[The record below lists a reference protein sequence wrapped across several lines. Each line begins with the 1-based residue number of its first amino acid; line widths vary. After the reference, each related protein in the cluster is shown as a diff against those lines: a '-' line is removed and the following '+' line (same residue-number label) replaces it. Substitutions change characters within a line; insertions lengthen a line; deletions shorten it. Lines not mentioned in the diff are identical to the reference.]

1 MRTMA
6 PDLPTWHTDRY
17 TVVEMPDQID
27 VSNAEDI
34 RQHLLGLLN
43 GDGTRAGPLIADLTG
58 TGFCDSSAVNALLRV
73 QRRAEAEGRRLYAA
87 APSGGIVRKVFDIT
101 AVWRVIPTSDDL
113 GSAIAMAVVAALDEA
128 GSDGADDLDD
138 LDL

>member
-6 PDLPTWHTDRY
+6 PDLPTWRTDRY

-43 GDGTRAGPLIADLTG
+43 GDGTGAGPLIADLTR
-58 TGFCDSSAVNALLRV
+58 TSFCDSSAVNALLRV
-73 QRRAEAEGRRLYAA
+73 QSRAEAEGRRLYAA
-87 APSGGIVRKVFDIT
+87 VPSGGPVRKVFDLT
-101 AVWRVIPTSDDL
+101 AVWRAIPTSDDL
-113 GSAIAMAVVAALDEA
+113 GSAIARAVVAALDKA
-128 GSDGADDLDD
+128 GSDGTH
-138 LDL
+138 